1 MKARD
6 RYSQLTRGRTQ
17 FLHTAV
23 ECSRLTLPYLIQED
37 LSSRPEHQ
45 KLHTPWQSVGAKS
58 TVNLAAKLMLA
69 LLPPQT
75 SFFKLQIRDDKIGT
89 EIDPAV
95 KSELDLS
102 FAKME
107 RMVMDYIN
115 ASSDRV
121 VVHQALKHL
130 IVSGN
135 ALIFMGKDGLKNYP
149 LNRYVV
155 NRDGNGNICEVV
167 TKELI
172 SRRILS
178 QDLPELLLPSSP
190 NSPGDDGYKTGSDD
204 QDVEV
209 YTYVRKDESSGRWTW
224 HQEAFDKVIPGS
236 RSTAP
241 KNASPWLVLR
251 FNTVDGEDYGRGRV
265 EEFLGDIRS
274 LEGLS
279 QAIVEGSAAASKVVF
294 LVSPSSTTK
303 PKTIADAGNGAIV
316 QGRPDDV
323 GVIQVGKTADFRT
336 AAEQMQQLER
346 RINEAFLVL
355 QVRQSERTTAEEVRL
370 TQMELEQQL
379 GGLFSLLTVEFLVP
393 YLNRTL
399 HILQR
404 TQQLPKIP
412 KDLVRPEIVAG
423 VNALGRG
430 QDQQSLVQFISTIA
444 QTMGPEVIG
453 KFLDPGEYIK
463 RLAAASGIEVLNL
476 VKSPETME
484 AEKQQQMQQ
493 MQQQM
498 LLQQAGQ
505 LAGSPMADPSKN
517 PSLGRSLND
526 GYDQLTGNANEA
538 KPPPEGTGQEA
549 PTQITE
555 GLET

>member
-6 RYSQLTRGRTQ
+6 RYTQLTRGRTQ
-17 FLHTAV
+17 FLDTAV

-37 LSSRPEHQ
+37 LSSRPSHQ
-45 KLHTPWQSVGAKS
+45 KLATPWQSVGSKS
-58 TVNLAAKLMLA
+58 VVNLAAKLMLA

-75 SFFKLQIRDDKIGT
+75 SFFKLQIRDDKLGE
-89 EIDPAV
+89 EIDPTV

-135 ALIFMGKDGLKNYP
+135 ALIFMGKEGLKNYP

-155 NRDGNGNICEVV
+155 NRDGNGHICEVV

-178 QDLPELLLPSSP
+178 QDLPELLLPQP
-190 NSPGDDGYKTGSDD
+190 AVNSPGDDGYKTGSDD

-209 YTYVRKDESSGRWTW
+209 YTYVRKDESSGRWIW
-224 HQEAFDKVIPGS
+224 HQEAFDKILPGS

-279 QAIVEGSAAASKVVF
+279 QALVEGSAAAAKVVF

-336 AAEQMQQLER
+336 AAEQMQTLER

-404 TQQLPKIP
+404 TNTIPKIP

-430 QDQQSLVQFISTIA
+430 QDQQSLVSFIQTIA
-444 QTMGPEVIG
+444 QTMGPEVMA
-453 KFLDPGEYIK
+453 KFLDPSEYIK
-463 RLAAASGIEVLNL
+463 RLAAAQGIDVLNL
-476 VKSPETME
+476 VKTPETME
-484 AEKQQQMQQ
+484 AEKQAQMQQ
-493 MQQQM
+493 MQQQE
-498 LLQQAGQ
+498 LLKQAGQ
-505 LAGSPMADPSKN
+505 LASSPMADPSKN
-517 PSLGRSLND
+517 PAMGRTLND
-526 GYDQLTGNANEA
+526 GYDQLQNDSETIPPNEGEGEEA
-538 KPPPEGTGQEA
+538 TPP
-549 PTQITE
+549 ITE